1 MLHCKYLHAVMKNR
15 AFLLFRY
22 GYSYMTM
29 SSRSVHNCIR
39 GSIKCLDFHKSSCQ
53 SLHMKYFVSE
63 AAPTNTKERVT
74 TNYEIQIEETTDKVY
89 EYYRSCNIMIV
100 SSGKERVKDYVQHLI
115 DLKLKINDIE
125 QLMLASPKILINED
139 MCTLTKQLR
148 EYGFSPKQMVH
159 ILSKFPDI
167 LDMNFETFLKNLEIF
182 RNIGFSDDVL
192 MALVVSDPTIL
203 LLEQEDVCYRVD
215 ELKKMFLSKS
225 VLQLIVKSP
234 SVLTEDIN
242 VIHLKYDYVSQK
254 MGATPGQVIRS
265 NLFSHSL
272 DYIKC
277 RHQFLTR
284 AGLYKKVTK
293 DTGEIGKN
301 PSLRE
306 MLDTSD
312 EIFAKKHSK
321 MTVAEY
327 QTFVKIF
334 EKEMT
339 AEEVD

>member
-1 MLHCKYLHAVMKNR
+1 MFHCKFLHAVMKNR

-22 GYSYMTM
+22 GANYMTM
-29 SSRSVHNCIR
+29 SSRSVHYCIR
-39 GSIKCLDFHKSSCQ
+39 GSIKCWDFHENSCQ
-53 SLHMKYFVSE
+53 SFHVRHCASE
-63 AAPTNTKERVT
+63 AALTNTKERVT
-74 TNYEIQIEETTDKVY
+74 TNYEIQIEETTDKIY

-100 SSGKERVKDYVQHLI
+100 SSGKERIKDYVQHLI
-115 DLKLKINDIE
+115 NLKLKIKDIE
-125 QLMLASPKILINED
+125 QLMLTSPKILIKED
-139 MCTLTKQLR
+139 TCTLTKQLR
-148 EYGFSPKQMVH
+148 EYGFSPKQLVH

-182 RNIGFSDDVL
+182 RNIGLSDDVL

-203 LLEQEDVCYRVD
+203 LLEQEYVIHRVD
-215 ELKKMFLSKS
+215 DLKKMFLSKS

-234 SVLTEDIN
+234 LVLTEDIN
-242 VIHLKYDYVSQK
+242 MIHSKYEYVSNR

-265 NLFSHSL
+265 YLFSHSL

-284 AGLYKKVTK
+284 AGLYKKITK

-312 EIFAKKHSK
+312 EIFAKKHGK

-334 EKEMT
+334 QKEMS